1 MAPQY
6 ELIFI
11 FFSVIVGVVAAAYFY
26 LSTGAFEHLHLLQ
39 RPIKWIAAG
48 IFLIA
53 IGVLMAAFISYEE
66 QQGFQLYF
74 YQLPLQVLFYVIHI
88 IGSIAILLGA
98 RQFTYHPRSRGDV
111 VDVALQGK

>member
-1 MAPQY
+1 MAAQY

-11 FFSVIVGVVAAAYFY
+11 FFSVIVGVISAAYFY
-26 LSTGAFEHLHLLQ
+26 LSAGAFDHLHLLQ

-53 IGVLMAAFISYEE
+53 LGVLMAAFISYEE

-74 YQLPLQVLFYVIHI
+74 YQMPLQVLFYVIYI
-88 IGSIAILLGA
+88 IGSLAILLGA
-98 RQFTYHPRSRGDV
+98 RQFTYHPRAHGDV